1 MQEPPALHGAQVVEG
16 MWQETMSEATQTN
29 WFVIVF
35 LISTCPCFI
44 RFRGLVIDT
53 RALSN
58 FQRFPTAHSIQ
69 SIRLGYLWIVTPFM
83 FPPQSWL
90 QDRSLRGLS
99 VLSFRDTHPSLAFE
113 CLMRFT
119 RLWRALLWC
128 PLLSLPFI
136 YAPVRVPSSTNW
148 LPTGRTRRFEFLPKI
163 FYNVST
169 LKSAPWGAQWESV
182 HSAVRQWEPLLDLV
196 GTRSCA
202 QASVRE
208 NKIQNICLWQPD

>member
-1 MQEPPALHGAQVVEG
+1 MAHRWLKRCDRKLCLKLHR
-16 MWQETMSEATQTN
+16 QTE
-29 WFVIVF
+29 FVIVF

-44 RFRGLVIDT
+44 CFRGLVIDT
-53 RALSN
+53 HILSN
-58 FQRFPTAHSIQ
+58 FQRFPTEHSIQ
-69 SIRLGYLWIVTPFM
+69 SIRLGYLGIVTPFM

-119 RLWRALLWC
+119 RLWRALLLC

-136 YAPVRVPSSTNW
+136 YAPVRAPSSNNRH
-148 LPTGRTRRFEFLPKI
+148 PNGRTSRFEFPPKL

-169 LKSAPWGAQWESV
+169 LKSAPWGA
-182 HSAVRQWEPLLDLV
+182 
-196 GTRSCA
+196 
-202 QASVRE
+202 
-208 NKIQNICLWQPD
+208 LW